1 MMNKVNIDGKDYEL
15 TEQQIKLLD
24 VLIPENY

>member
-1 MMNKVNIDGKDYEL
+1 MNKVNIDGKDYEL